1 MSASELGKW
10 GWFRIREKSRC
21 ARPSLA
27 KIREELLLPAT
38 NECVSVNCNRLSP
51 PATFDNIPMG
61 FEQVLNSLQ

>member
-10 GWFRIREKSRC
+10 GWFRIREKSQC

-38 NECVSVNCNRLSP
+38 NECVSASCNRLSP
-51 PATFDNIPMG
+51 PAPLDNIATG
-61 FEQVLNSLQ
+61 FEHVLNSLQ